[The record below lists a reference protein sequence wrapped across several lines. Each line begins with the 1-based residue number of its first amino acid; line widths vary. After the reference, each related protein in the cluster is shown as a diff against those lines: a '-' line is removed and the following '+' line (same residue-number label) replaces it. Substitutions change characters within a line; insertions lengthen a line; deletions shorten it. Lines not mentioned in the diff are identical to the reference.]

1 MKTDF
6 FFFFK
11 QFFRKA
17 DFFFET
23 IFRKKKFIKKN
34 SLKHIFIKENDFE
47 NSFQKTFFLFRRSVL
62 KTDFLILK
70 TAFENRFLFKNNLK
84 TQLQGMF
91 SNCFFSLFSVS
102 KNNFLFLK
110 IENLFGNP
118 KWTENKNYSQNSIFE
133 GN

>member
-1 MKTDF
+1 MKTD

-47 NSFQKTFFLFRRSVL
+47 NSF
-62 KTDFLILK
+62 
-70 TAFENRFLFKNNLK
+70 
-84 TQLQGMF
+84 
-91 SNCFFSLFSVS
+91 
-102 KNNFLFLK
+102 
-110 IENLFGNP
+110 
-118 KWTENKNYSQNSIFE
+118 
-133 GN
+133 